1 MNAQKFTQKSLEAI
15 QWAQDA
21 ALSRGSMQIEQQHLL
36 LALVE
41 QQGGLIPQLLQA
53 AGSNTEVLRREL
65 DTELSRIPAV
75 SGSGREPDKVYVSQ
89 EVDRTLI
96 AAEKQAADMKDA
108 FVSVEHIFLALLD
121 KPNAALSRVFTAAE
135 VDKNRFLSALAA
147 VRGNQRVTSDNPEET
162 YDVLKKYGQDLVELA
177 RKEKID
183 LVVPGPEL
191 PLTKGITDR
200 MREAGIPCFGPDAYC
215 ARLEGSKAFAKDVMN
230 RAGVPT
236 AHSQVFTDPDKAKNA
251 VVKLGAPLVVKA
263 DGLAAGKGV
272 VVAMTTQEALDAV
285 DDIMCK
291 RAHGAAGAKL
301 VIEEFLV
308 GEEASFLCLCDG
320 KTAVPLPSAQD
331 HKAAYDGDQGP
342 NTGGMGAYSPA
353 PILPYNEA
361 EAMADTVIRPIL
373 AALAKDGHPFVGVL
387 YAGLMMT
394 ENGPKVLEYNTR
406 FGDPECQPLLMRLEG
421 DLVQIMLDCIEGKLR
436 PESLTHTS
444 QTALGVVVAAEG
456 YPHAYPRGMVIE
468 GLDEADALP
477 GVKVFHSGTSMDG
490 DKTLS
495 SGGRVL
501 CVTALGDT
509 LADAQARAYEG
520 VKAIRMDKSFH
531 RSDIGQK
538 GIRRLEQLAQEEK

>member
-1 MNAQKFTQKSLEAI
+1 MRILVI
-15 QWAQDA
+15 
-21 ALSRGSMQIEQQHLL
+21 GSGGREH
-36 LALVE
+36 ALVWKLKQSPRVSE
-41 QQGGLIPQLLQA
+41 VFVAPGNGGTA
-53 AGSNTEVLRREL
+53 REGAVNVAVDAGDL
-65 DTELSRIPAV
+65 D
-75 SGSGREPDKVYVSQ
+75 G
-89 EVDRTLI
+89 
-96 AAEKQAADMKDA
+96 
-108 FVSVEHIFLALLD
+108 
-121 KPNAALSRVFTAAE
+121 
-135 VDKNRFLSALAA
+135 
-147 VRGNQRVTSDNPEET
+147 
-162 YDVLKKYGQDLVELA
+162 LVELA

-191 PLTKGITDR
+191 PLTMGITDR
-200 MREAGIPCFGPDAYC
+200 MREAGIPCFGPDGYC
-215 ARLEGSKAFAKDVMN
+215 ARLEGSKAFAKDVMI

-251 VVKLGAPLVVKA
+251 VVKLGAPLVIKA

-272 VVAMTTQEALDAV
+272 VVAKTTQEALEAV

-291 RAHGAAGAKL
+291 RAYGAAGAKL

-320 KTAVPLPSAQD
+320 ATAVPLPSAQD

-353 PILPYNEA
+353 PILPHSEA
-361 EAMADTVIRPIL
+361 ESMADTVIRPIL

-394 ENGPKVLEYNTR
+394 ADGPKVLEYNTR

-421 DLVQIMLDCIEGKLR
+421 DLVQLMLDCIDGKLR
-436 PESLTHTS
+436 PESLSHTS

-456 YPHAYPRGMVIE
+456 YPHAYPKGMVIE

-477 GVKVFHSGTSMDG
+477 DVKVFHSGTSLKDG
-490 DKTLS
+490 TTLS
-495 SGGRVL
+495 NGGRVL

-531 RSDIGQK
+531 RTDIGQK
-538 GIRRLEQLAQEEK
+538 GIRRLEQLAQEK

>member
-1 MNAQKFTQKSLEAI
+1 MRILVI
-15 QWAQDA
+15 
-21 ALSRGSMQIEQQHLL
+21 GSGGREH
-36 LALVE
+36 ALVWKLKQSPRVSE
-41 QQGGLIPQLLQA
+41 VFVAPGNGGTAREGAINVA
-53 AGSNTEVLRREL
+53 VDAGDL
-65 DTELSRIPAV
+65 D
-75 SGSGREPDKVYVSQ
+75 G
-89 EVDRTLI
+89 
-96 AAEKQAADMKDA
+96 
-108 FVSVEHIFLALLD
+108 
-121 KPNAALSRVFTAAE
+121 
-135 VDKNRFLSALAA
+135 
-147 VRGNQRVTSDNPEET
+147 
-162 YDVLKKYGQDLVELA
+162 LVELA

-394 ENGPKVLEYNTR
+394 ENGPQVLEYNTR

-421 DLVQIMLDCIEGKLR
+421 GLVQIMLTASRASSVPRASPTPPR
-436 PESLTHTS
+436 PLW
-444 QTALGVVVAAEG
+444 AWWW
-456 YPHAYPRGMVIE
+456 PP
-468 GLDEADALP
+468 
-477 GVKVFHSGTSMDG
+477 
-490 DKTLS
+490 
-495 SGGRVL
+495 
-501 CVTALGDT
+501 
-509 LADAQARAYEG
+509 
-520 VKAIRMDKSFH
+520 KAIRTPIPRAWSSKVWTKPTPCPAS
-531 RSDIGQK
+531 RSSTAAPAWTAT
-538 GIRRLEQLAQEEK
+538 RPFPAAAACFA

>member
-1 MNAQKFTQKSLEAI
+1 MRILVI
-15 QWAQDA
+15 
-21 ALSRGSMQIEQQHLL
+21 GSGGREH
-36 LALVE
+36 ALVWKLKQSPRVSE
-41 QQGGLIPQLLQA
+41 VFVAPGNGGTAREGAINVA
-53 AGSNTEVLRREL
+53 VDAGDL
-65 DTELSRIPAV
+65 D
-75 SGSGREPDKVYVSQ
+75 G
-89 EVDRTLI
+89 
-96 AAEKQAADMKDA
+96 
-108 FVSVEHIFLALLD
+108 
-121 KPNAALSRVFTAAE
+121 
-135 VDKNRFLSALAA
+135 
-147 VRGNQRVTSDNPEET
+147 
-162 YDVLKKYGQDLVELA
+162 LVELA
-177 RKEKID
+177 REEKID

-272 VVAMTTQEALDAV
+272 VALTAIKEGKWQEALDAV

-394 ENGPKVLEYNTR
+394 GDGPRVLEYNTR

-436 PESLTHTS
+436 PESLSHTS

-456 YPHAYPRGMVIE
+456 YPHAYPKGMVIE

>member
-1 MNAQKFTQKSLEAI
+1 MRILVI
-15 QWAQDA
+15 
-21 ALSRGSMQIEQQHLL
+21 GSGGREH
-36 LALVE
+36 ALVWKLKQSPRVSE
-41 QQGGLIPQLLQA
+41 VFVAPGNGGTAREGAINVA
-53 AGSNTEVLRREL
+53 VDAGDL
-65 DTELSRIPAV
+65 D
-75 SGSGREPDKVYVSQ
+75 G
-89 EVDRTLI
+89 
-96 AAEKQAADMKDA
+96 
-108 FVSVEHIFLALLD
+108 
-121 KPNAALSRVFTAAE
+121 
-135 VDKNRFLSALAA
+135 
-147 VRGNQRVTSDNPEET
+147 
-162 YDVLKKYGQDLVELA
+162 LVELA

-215 ARLEGSKAFAKDVMN
+215 ACLEGSKAFAKDVMN

-272 VVAMTTQEALDAV
+272 VVAKTTQEALDAV

-394 ENGPKVLEYNTR
+394 ADGPKVLEYNTR

-421 DLVQIMLDCIEGKLR
+421 DLVQIMLDCIEGMQSEEGRTLVLSVLNQG
-436 PESLTHTS
+436 SL
-444 QTALGVVVAAEG
+444 
-456 YPHAYPRGMVIE
+456 P
-468 GLDEADALP
+468 
-477 GVKVFHSGTSMDG
+477 F
-490 DKTLS
+490 
-495 SGGRVL
+495 
-501 CVTALGDT
+501 
-509 LADAQARAYEG
+509 LADDDVVEVTCNVSKNGIAPVKQETVPTMCELYIRLIKRYE
-520 VKAIRMDKSFH
+520 
-531 RSDIGQK
+531 
-538 GIRRLEQLAQEEK
+538 RLTVEAVREGSEEKAVEALMTHPLINSYSLAKKLIADYNEVYGEKILKGNA

>member
-1 MNAQKFTQKSLEAI
+1 MRILVI
-15 QWAQDA
+15 
-21 ALSRGSMQIEQQHLL
+21 GSGGREH
-36 LALVE
+36 ALVWKLKQSPRVSE
-41 QQGGLIPQLLQA
+41 VFVAPGNGGTAREGAINVA
-53 AGSNTEVLRREL
+53 VDAGDL
-65 DTELSRIPAV
+65 D
-75 SGSGREPDKVYVSQ
+75 G
-89 EVDRTLI
+89 
-96 AAEKQAADMKDA
+96 
-108 FVSVEHIFLALLD
+108 
-121 KPNAALSRVFTAAE
+121 
-135 VDKNRFLSALAA
+135 
-147 VRGNQRVTSDNPEET
+147 
-162 YDVLKKYGQDLVELA
+162 LVELA

-191 PLTKGITDR
+191 RLAKGITDR
-200 MREAGIPCFGPDAYC
+200 RREAGIAWFGPDAYC

-456 YPHAYPRGMVIE
+456 YPHAYPKGMVIE

>member
-1 MNAQKFTQKSLEAI
+1 MRILVI
-15 QWAQDA
+15 
-21 ALSRGSMQIEQQHLL
+21 GSGGREH
-36 LALVE
+36 ALVWKLKQSPRVSE
-41 QQGGLIPQLLQA
+41 VFVAPGNGGTAREGAINVA
-53 AGSNTEVLRREL
+53 VDAGDL
-65 DTELSRIPAV
+65 D
-75 SGSGREPDKVYVSQ
+75 G
-89 EVDRTLI
+89 
-96 AAEKQAADMKDA
+96 
-108 FVSVEHIFLALLD
+108 
-121 KPNAALSRVFTAAE
+121 
-135 VDKNRFLSALAA
+135 
-147 VRGNQRVTSDNPEET
+147 
-162 YDVLKKYGQDLVELA
+162 LVELA

-272 VVAMTTQEALDAV
+272 VVAKTTQEALDAV

-421 DLVQIMLDCIEGKLR
+421 DLVQIMLDCLEGKLR
-436 PESLTHTS
+436 PESLSHTS

-456 YPHAYPRGMVIE
+456 YPHAYPKGMVIE

-490 DKTLS
+490 DKILS

>member
-1 MNAQKFTQKSLEAI
+1 MRILVI
-15 QWAQDA
+15 
-21 ALSRGSMQIEQQHLL
+21 GSGGREH
-36 LALVE
+36 ALVWKLKQSPRVSE
-41 QQGGLIPQLLQA
+41 VFVAPGNGGTAREGAINVTVD
-53 AGSNTEVLRREL
+53 AGDL
-65 DTELSRIPAV
+65 D
-75 SGSGREPDKVYVSQ
+75 G
-89 EVDRTLI
+89 
-96 AAEKQAADMKDA
+96 
-108 FVSVEHIFLALLD
+108 
-121 KPNAALSRVFTAAE
+121 
-135 VDKNRFLSALAA
+135 
-147 VRGNQRVTSDNPEET
+147 
-162 YDVLKKYGQDLVELA
+162 LVELA

-444 QTALGVVVAAEG
+444 QGVAVAAEG
-456 YPHAYPRGMVIE
+456 YPHAYPKGMVIE

>member
-1 MNAQKFTQKSLEAI
+1 MRILVI
-15 QWAQDA
+15 
-21 ALSRGSMQIEQQHLL
+21 GSGGREH
-36 LALVE
+36 ALVWKLKQSPRVSE
-41 QQGGLIPQLLQA
+41 VFVAPGNGGTAREGAINVA
-53 AGSNTEVLRREL
+53 VDAGDL
-65 DTELSRIPAV
+65 D
-75 SGSGREPDKVYVSQ
+75 G
-89 EVDRTLI
+89 
-96 AAEKQAADMKDA
+96 
-108 FVSVEHIFLALLD
+108 
-121 KPNAALSRVFTAAE
+121 
-135 VDKNRFLSALAA
+135 
-147 VRGNQRVTSDNPEET
+147 
-162 YDVLKKYGQDLVELA
+162 LVELA

-421 DLVQIMLDCIEGKLR
+421 DLVQIMMDCIEGKLR

-456 YPHAYPRGMVIE
+456 YPHAYPKGMVIE
-468 GLDEADALP
+468 DEA
-477 GVKVFHSGTSMDG
+477 GTAG
-490 DKTLS
+490 L
-495 SGGRVL
+495 
-501 CVTALGDT
+501 ALGE
-509 LADAQARAYEG
+509 LA
-520 VKAIRMDKSFH
+520 VH
-531 RSDIGQK
+531 RKGAAMVLGELFPEDRVHQRRQRKGQ
-538 GIRRLEQLAQEEK
+538 

>member
-1 MNAQKFTQKSLEAI
+1 MRILVI
-15 QWAQDA
+15 
-21 ALSRGSMQIEQQHLL
+21 GSGGREH
-36 LALVE
+36 ALVWKLKQSPRVSE
-41 QQGGLIPQLLQA
+41 VFVAPGNGGTAREGAINVA
-53 AGSNTEVLRREL
+53 VDAGDL
-65 DTELSRIPAV
+65 D
-75 SGSGREPDKVYVSQ
+75 G
-89 EVDRTLI
+89 
-96 AAEKQAADMKDA
+96 
-108 FVSVEHIFLALLD
+108 
-121 KPNAALSRVFTAAE
+121 
-135 VDKNRFLSALAA
+135 
-147 VRGNQRVTSDNPEET
+147 
-162 YDVLKKYGQDLVELA
+162 LVELA

-230 RAGVPT
+230 
-236 AHSQVFTDPDKAKNA
+236 KAKNA

-456 YPHAYPRGMVIE
+456 YPHAYPKGMVIE